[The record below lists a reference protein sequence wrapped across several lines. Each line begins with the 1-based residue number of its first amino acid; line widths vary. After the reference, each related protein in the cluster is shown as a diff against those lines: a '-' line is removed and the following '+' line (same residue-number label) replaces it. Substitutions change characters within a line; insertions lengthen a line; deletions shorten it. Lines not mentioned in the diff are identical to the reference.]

1 MFQDLH
7 IPELPRYDLMIV
19 TLSPALAAQMAR
31 APAAGPEVTG
41 GLLETQVR
49 NTRSDLCSKL
59 NASLGLAL

>member
-49 NTRSDLCSKL
+49 NTRSDLCL
-59 NASLGLAL
+59 N